1 MQLHSDT
8 KVPVALFAFNR
19 PDFTRQVM
27 EQIRVYAP
35 DVIFLIQDGPRPGVA
50 SDLDG
55 AAQVRQ
61 VLESVDWQCQIHRVY
76 AESNMGLLNRFDSA
90 LKNIFAT
97 VDRCVILEDDVL
109 PSQSFFAFAAA
120 ALEDFRDDSR
130 IGMVS
135 GYCETK
141 SRQNRLSRHLSRKPK
156 VWGWATWS
164 DRLSGYD
171 PNQNEFAG
179 QSLMSSFW
187 KLRRQ
192 GFSIQES
199 IAWPIRMNRAL
210 RIRTWDY
217 QWAYHVISKFGYSI
231 ASSTNL
237 ISNLGFGNSSTNTA
251 LTPPFINFDVEAQPD
266 WTLDRSVPKA
276 NLALDRLE
284 ALRRVFKMLTPLG
297 IWIVVKKLVKF

>member
-1 MQLHSDT
+1 MQLHSDN

-35 DVIFLIQDGPRPGVA
+35 DIVFLIQDGPRPGVA
-50 SDLDG
+50 SDLDS

-61 VLESVDWQCQIHRVY
+61 ILESVDWDCQVHRIY

-90 LKNIFAT
+90 LKTVFAT

-109 PSQSFFAFAAA
+109 PNQSFFAFATA
-120 ALEDFRDDSR
+120 ALEDFREDLR
-130 IGMVS
+130 IGMIS

-141 SRQNRLSRHLSRKPK
+141 SRMNLLPRHLSRKPK

-171 PNQNEFAG
+171 PKQNEFAG
-179 QSLMSSFW
+179 QSLLSSFW
-187 KLRRQ
+187 TLRRR

-199 IAWPIRMNRAL
+199 LAWPIRMNRAL

-217 QWAYHVISKFGYSI
+217 QWAYHVLSKFGYSM

-251 LTPPFINFDVEAQPD
+251 LTPPFINFDVEAQPH
-266 WTLDRSVPKA
+266 WQLDRSVPKVS
-276 NLALDRLE
+276 LALDRRE
-284 ALRRVFKMLTPLG
+284 ALRRVLKMLTPLG
-297 IWIVVKKLVKF
+297 LWIIFKKLVKF

>member
-1 MQLHSDT
+1 MQLHSDN

-27 EQIRVYAP
+27 EQVRVYAP
-35 DVIFLIQDGPRPGVA
+35 DIVFLIQDGPRPGVV
-50 SDLDG
+50 SDLVD

-61 VLESVDWQCQIHRVY
+61 ILESVDWECQIHRIY
-76 AESNMGLLNRFDSA
+76 AESNMGLLNRFGSA
-90 LKNIFAT
+90 LRDVFAT

-109 PSQSFFAFAAA
+109 PDQSFFAFAAA

-141 SRQNRLSRHLSRKPK
+141 NRKKLLSRHFSRKPK

-164 DRLSGYD
+164 DRLIGYD

-179 QSLMSSFW
+179 QSPVSSFW
-187 KLRRQ
+187 KLRRR
-192 GFSIQES
+192 GFSVQES
-199 IAWPIRMNRAL
+199 IAWPIRLNRAL
-210 RIRTWDY
+210 RIGTWDY
-217 QWAYHVISKFGYSI
+217 QWAYHVLSKFGYSL

-251 LTPPFINFDVEAQPD
+251 LTPPYINFDLEAQPD
-266 WTLDRSVPKA
+266 WQLDRSDPKVS
-276 NLALDRLE
+276 LALDRLE
-284 ALRRVFKMLTPLG
+284 TLRRALKMLTPLG
-297 IWIVVKKLVKF
+297 LWIIFQKLVKF